1 MAPIIEVV
9 NLTRRYGALTAV
21 DDVSFAVEQG
31 SLFAFVGPNGAGKS
45 TTVAVLT
52 TLAPAHGGA
61 VAYSLDNER
70 RLLGRDDALIRS
82 RIGIVFQDSLLDRP
96 LTVRANLEIRSRLY
110 DRRHDQVDE
119 VVRALRLSD
128 IATRKYG
135 TLSGGQRRR
144 VDIARALLATPQIL
158 FLDEPTTGLDPQSR
172 NLVWQTI
179 AQLRQELGLTV
190 FLTTHYL
197 EEADQADQ
205 VTVIDHGK
213 VVAGGTPGELRATY
227 CRDKV
232 KLRGPAELDAALRR
246 SGTAHTR
253 THDVVEVPV
262 DSPAEARR
270 VINEYAEWT
279 TEFEVVH
286 GTMDDVFLALTGTSL
301 RED

>member
-9 NLTRRYGALTAV
+9 NLTRRYGSLTAV
-21 DDVSFAVEQG
+21 DGISFTVESG

-52 TLAPAHGGA
+52 TLAPAHGGT
-61 VAYSLDNER
+61 VAYSIDKKR
-70 RLLGRDDALIRS
+70 CLLGRDDQEIRS
-82 RIGIVFQDSLLDRP
+82 QIGIVFQDSLLDRT
-96 LTVRANLEIRSRLY
+96 LTVRTNLEIRSRLY
-110 DRRHDQVDE
+110 ARRHKPVDE
-119 VVRALRLSD
+119 VVRVLCLDD
-128 IATRKYG
+128 IVTRKYG

-144 VDIARALLATPQIL
+144 VDIARALLAAPQIL

-213 VVAGGTPGELRATY
+213 VIASGTPAELRATY
-227 CRDKV
+227 CRYKV
-232 KLRGPAELDAALRR
+232 RLRGPTELDEALRR
-246 SGTAHTR
+246 ANTAHTR
-253 THDVVEVPV
+253 THDVIEVPV
-262 DSPAEARR
+262 GSPAEARR
-270 VINEYAEWT
+270 VINEYADVIT
-279 TEFEVVH
+279 DFEVIH